1 LKQITDGKIDAVAL
15 PNSPEQVG
23 AIGPGMVWNS
33 GSWFFYANGY
43 QEFGAQNRATGH
55 KLALRVEK
63 TFK

>member
-1 LKQITDGKIDAVAL
+1 LKQITDGKIDAVPL
-15 PNSPEQVG
+15 NNSPEQVS
-23 AIGPGMVWNS
+23 AIEPGMVWNS